1 MRKREPIEFERK
13 RGIIWVCDVQDSSKA
28 LNSDNVVDAIEEFLP
43 RLLWIGRQVV
53 EAARGSFVKW
63 TGDGFLSWFPCELER
78 ERARIVA
85 NAFDAAW
92 HLSFTN
98 NVTNLAVRSSG
109 SPSFSLRHGIT
120 WEPDALVMSVEESND
135 HRSMDILGRDVV
147 LAFRLAS
154 IRVDFPHISTQKA
167 LADIAIKHAHT
178 NHTFNSLN
186 LSDDDVLK
194 YFKGE
199 RRSLKQLVGSSEARK
214 SRRSKR
220 PVVDQVMGAFK
231 MLRSGLQ
238 NQADYAKM
246 VDEYVNRLRSG
257 PEWAK
262 EILDKET
269 RFINNDLIGTLL
281 KVLESSGNIQK
292 SIEQTDAEGFQ
303 RLWHTLAQS
312 GSSGEFRSS

>member
-1 MRKREPIEFERK
+1 MRKRDPIEFERK

-28 LNSDNVVDAIEEFLP
+28 LNSDNAVDSIEEFLP

-85 NAFDAAW
+85 SAFDAAW

-98 NVTNLAVRSSG
+98 NVTNLAVKSSG
-109 SPSFSLRHGIT
+109 SPSFILRHGIT
-120 WEPDALVMSVEESND
+120 WEPDALVMSIEESND

-147 LAFRLAS
+147 LAFRLAG

-167 LADIAIKHAHT
+167 IADIASKHTHT

-199 RRSLKQLVGSSEARK
+199 LRSLRQLVGSSAARK

-220 PVVDQVMGAFK
+220 PVVDQVMGSFK
-231 MLRSGLQ
+231 MLGSDLQ
-238 NQADYAKM
+238 GQPDYRKM
-246 VDEYVNRLRSG
+246 VDEYVYRLRSG
-257 PEWAK
+257 PRWAR

-269 RFINNDLIGTLL
+269 RFISKDLIATLL
-281 KVLESSGNIQK
+281 KVFESSGNIIE
-292 SIEQTDAEGFQ
+292 SIEQLDSEGFH
-303 RLWHTLAQS
+303 RLWQALERLA
-312 GSSGEFRSS
+312 SSGEFRSS